1 MEAIKGSDVNV
12 PDAVF
17 AWMLDGRGG
26 VKPLENTDVIDE
38 AHPCWLHLN
47 YVHHDSA
54 QWLATTPLLPNNVRD
69 ALAGESTR
77 PRVSR
82 LGEGTLITLRCI
94 NGSTDERPDQLVAM
108 RVYMDGRLIV
118 STRQRKVL
126 ALDDV
131 VSDLEE
137 GTGPTDC
144 GGWLVDVCDALTDHS
159 SEFIEQLHDKIIDLE
174 DNLLDQQIP
183 PRGFLALLRKQLIV
197 MRRYMAPQRDV
208 YARLASERLPW
219 MSDDQRRRMQ
229 DIADRL
235 GRGLDEIDACIAR
248 TGVMADE
255 IAQVMQENLARR
267 TYTMSLMAMVFLP
280 STFLTGLFGV
290 NLGGI
295 PGGGWQFGFS
305 IFCILLVVLIVVLP
319 VRAESKTSVPG
330 MVHDQSSSGSTLFIE
345 PMAVV
350 NLNNELKELF
360 LKEQEEIDRILADLS
375 NRVAENANGIRQ
387 DYTVLAELDFIFAKA
402 ELAKSYNGV
411 APVFNEEGRINIRK
425 GRHPL
430 LDPKKVVPIDV
441 RLGADF
447 RQLIVT
453 GPNTGG
459 KTVSLKTVNFIK
471 ACI

>member
-229 DIADRL
+229 
-235 GRGLDEIDACIAR
+235 
-248 TGVMADE
+248 
-255 IAQVMQENLARR
+255 ENLARR

-305 IFCILLVVLIVVLP
+305 IFCILLVVLI
-319 VRAESKTSVPG
+319 G
-330 MVHDQSSSGSTLFIE
+330 
-345 PMAVV
+345 
-350 NLNNELKELF
+350 
-360 LKEQEEIDRILADLS
+360 
-375 NRVAENANGIRQ
+375 
-387 DYTVLAELDFIFAKA
+387 
-402 ELAKSYNGV
+402 GV
-411 APVFNEEGRINIRK
+411 ALWLHRSK
-425 GRHPL
+425 WL
-430 LDPKKVVPIDV
+430 
-441 RLGADF
+441 
-447 RQLIVT
+447 
-453 GPNTGG
+453 
-459 KTVSLKTVNFIK
+459 
-471 ACI
+471 